1 MSHLS
6 CHLVFARY
14 RFSDTGEFGGVQ
26 SFPSFYLLTEM
37 SIY

>member
-1 MSHLS
+1 MSDLS

-14 RFSDTGEFGGVQ
+14 RFSDLGEVGRVQ
-26 SFPSFYLLTEM
+26 SFPPFFLLTEM